1 VIAVAWVLFAVALG
15 CAVVYRFGGL
25 QEIEP
30 RWAAALLIFG
40 AGTAAGIGSASCL
53 FFVCRAAV
61 PRIPK
66 LALFIEVA
74 IFVWL
79 VYEIWRKRDSAARP
93 EATARSPFTLL
104 LALAM
109 IVALGVA
116 TSAMADAWEANPQ
129 GGWDAWL
136 IWNLRARFLAVG
148 TQPQRA
154 WSPELNWTH
163 PEYPFLTSA
172 FVARCWTYAGSV
184 ADAAPIATSYLFFLA
199 TIALL
204 SGGLA
209 AWRSRLLGLLC
220 GLVLLGSPSFLH
232 EAPTQ
237 YADIPLACYFAGAT
251 MLLLVDRPLMAGLF
265 AGFAAW
271 TKDEGILFLAVFLAV
286 IVILRR
292 KQILRIAAGAI
303 PGAALTAVFKLALAP
318 RISIAVGGGA
328 SAIVRRAMDPGRIGQ
343 VLSAFAHEFA
353 GMGAGWYHPILP
365 LMALAIALRF
375 DRERRADLLLTGA
388 IPMATLAGYFC
399 VFLVTPYDLK
409 WQLETTLN
417 RILVQV
423 WPCLLLLTFGAL
435 RAPESA
441 AIQMPESS
449 PKTKKGRRVMVTG
462 AVAGERPQRPRQ

>member
-1 VIAVAWVLFAVALG
+1 MTAVAWMLVAVALG
-15 CAVVYRFGGL
+15 CAAVSRFGRL
-25 QEIEP
+25 QELEP
-30 RWAAALLIFG
+30 RWAAALLVFG
-40 AGTAAGIGSASCL
+40 AGIAVGIGAASCL

-66 LALFIEVA
+66 LSLFVEAA

-79 VYEIWRKRDSAARP
+79 VYEIWRKRDHAAGTG
-93 EATARSPFTLL
+93 ATARSTFTVP

-136 IWNLRARFLAVG
+136 IWNLRARFMAVG
-148 TQPQRA
+148 IQPQRA
-154 WSPELNWTH
+154 WSAELNWTH
-163 PEYPFLTSA
+163 PEYPFLTSS
-172 FVARCWTYAGSV
+172 FVARCWTYAGSI
-184 ADAAPIATSYLFFLA
+184 ADAAPIATSYLFFIA

-204 SGGLA
+204 TGGLA
-209 AWRSRLLGLLC
+209 AWRSRSLGLLC

-251 MLLLVDRPLMAGLF
+251 MLLLLDQPLIAGLF

-271 TKDEGILFLAVFLAV
+271 TKDEGILFLAVFLAA

-292 KQILRIAAGAI
+292 KQIWRVAAGAI
-303 PGAALTAVFKLALAP
+303 PGAALTAIFKLALAP

-328 SAIVRRAMDPGRIGQ
+328 SAIVHRAIDPGRIGQ
-343 VLSAFAHEFA
+343 VLNSFAHEFA
-353 GMGAGWYHPILP
+353 VMGVGWYHPILP
-365 LMALAIALRF
+365 LIALAIALRF
-375 DRERRADLLLTGA
+375 EKERRVDLLLAGA
-388 IPMATLAGYFC
+388 IPAVTLAGYFC

-409 WQLETTLN
+409 WQLDTTLN
-417 RILVQV
+417 RLIAQV
-423 WPCLLLLTFGAL
+423 WPSLLLFSFAGL
-435 RAPESA
+435 RAPESTA
-441 AIQMPESS
+441 MPIAEPS
-449 PKTKKGRRVMVTG
+449 PKARRK
-462 AVAGERPQRPRQ
+462 AGSQRRMFQR

>member
-15 CAVVYRFGGL
+15 CAIIYRFGGL
-25 QEIEP
+25 RELEP
-30 RWAAALLIFG
+30 RWAAALLVFG
-40 AGTAAGIGSASCL
+40 AGTAVGIGAASCL

-66 LALFIEVA
+66 LSLFVEAA
-74 IFVWL
+74 IFAWL
-79 VYEIWRKRDSAARP
+79 VYEIWRKRDHAARA
-93 EATARSPFTLL
+93 EAAARSPFTVL

-136 IWNLRARFLAVG
+136 IWNLRARFLAAG

-154 WSPELNWTH
+154 WSADLNWTH

-172 FVARCWTYAGSV
+172 FVARCWTYAGSI

-204 SGGLA
+204 TGGLA
-209 AWRSRLLGLLC
+209 ASRSPSLGLLC
-220 GLVLLGSPSFLH
+220 GLVLIGSPSFLH

-251 MLLLVDRPLMAGLF
+251 MLLLLDEPLIAGLF

-271 TKDEGILFLAVFLAV
+271 TKDEGILFLAVFLAA
-286 IVILRR
+286 IVTLRH
-292 KQILRIAAGAI
+292 KQIWRVAAGAV

-328 SAIVRRAMDPGRIGQ
+328 SAIVHRAIDPGRIGQ
-343 VLSAFAHEFA
+343 VLGAFAHEFGA
-353 GMGAGWYHPILP
+353 MGVGWYHPILP
-365 LMALAIALRF
+365 LIALAIALRF
-375 DRERRADLLLTGA
+375 ERERRADLLLVGA
-388 IPMATLAGYFC
+388 IPTAALAGYFC
-399 VFLVTPYDLK
+399 VFLITPYDLK
-409 WQLETTLN
+409 WQLDTTLN
-417 RILVQV
+417 RIVVQV
-423 WPCLLLLTFGAL
+423 WPSLLLFSFVGSRT
-435 RAPESA
+435 PESA
-441 AIQMPESS
+441 AFPTPETT
-449 PKTKKGRRVMVTG
+449 PKLRKKAVSRR
-462 AVAGERPQRPRQ
+462 A